1 MIDYEIQASTHRC
14 FATGRELRV
23 GEKYFSVLLEV
34 EGKMVRHDYA
44 TEAWQGPPPGAFS
57 FWMSKVVAPTANRK
71 PPIDEEM
78 LMDCFQRLD
87 GQGEAS
93 RIRFRYVLALLLMRR
108 KLFRFEEVRQEAGQ
122 ELLILRYNKTGAEY
136 PVVNPCLTEPE
147 MVTVQDEV
155 LQALG
160 WD

>member
-1 MIDYEIQASTHRC
+1 MTDYQIQASTRRC

-23 GEKYFSVLLEV
+23 GEKYFSVLLEQD
-34 EGKMVRHDYA
+34 GKMVRHDYA
-44 TEAWQGPPPGAFS
+44 AEAWQGPPEGAFS

-71 PPIDEEM
+71 PPIDDEM
-78 LMDCFQRLD
+78 LLDCFQRLD
-87 GQGEAS
+87 GQAEVS

-108 KLFRFEEVRQEAGQ
+108 KLLRFEEVRHEAGQ
-122 ELLILRYNKTGAEY
+122 ELLILRTIKTGVEY